1 MRVNI
6 KDGMG
11 CKRMRLR
18 GFITAWFLLSL
29 FGIQGAEGPVNI
41 AAKAAVNPSVEVGEP
56 VPIQRTIILQRVY
69 LDGEISEETIEETII
84 SMDDFWRK
92 YDKWLLVD
100 QNDSQLVFQTYVD
113 DISPLLKGNGYFGIK
128 ADGTISIFNGKP
140 VKDQVIQSFYQI
152 DLKKLES
159 SQQTELLKGVKIEN
173 KERYKKFLEVY
184 KPYSI
189 STMKTVR

>member
-1 MRVNI
+1 
-6 KDGMG
+6 
-11 CKRMRLR
+11 MRLR
-18 GFITAWFLLSL
+18 GFITAWVLLLSL
-29 FGIQGAEGPVNI
+29 FGVQGTEGPVQDL
-41 AAKAAVNPSVEVGEP
+41 AAEAAVNPSVEVGEP
-56 VPIQRTIILQRVY
+56 VPIQRTIILQRIY
-69 LDGEISEETIEETII
+69 LDGEISEETFEETII

-152 DLKKLES
+152 DMKKLES
-159 SQQTELLKGVKIEN
+159 RQQTELLKGVKIEN
-173 KERYKKFLEVY
+173 KERYSQFLEAY

-189 STMKTVR
+189 STMKTLQ